1 MNHIIIFS
9 RKVYD
14 RLREEARRL
23 NVSVEEL
30 VVDII
35 SKTLNISLDP
45 DDMVEFHLRLC
56 EKFLSEAEEFL
67 RRGDYLQASE
77 KGWDAAAQIVKALAA
92 KEGRELR
99 SHKDLWS
106 YVNELTK
113 KLQDIEIRHLW
124 GRANNLHQN
133 FYEGWMPPEDVEAAI
148 EDVKKFIERLKK
160 FL

>member
-1 MNHIIIFS
+1 MVILS
-9 RKVYD
+9 KKLEE
-14 RLREEARRL
+14 RLRREAEKL
-23 NVSVEEL
+23 NISIDEL
-30 VVDII
+30 IVDII
-35 SKTLNISLDP
+35 LKTLNISLDP
-45 DDMVEFHLRLC
+45 NDRVEFYLRLC

-67 RRGDYLQASE
+67 AIGDYVQASE
-77 KGWDAAAQIVKALAA
+77 KGWSAATQIVKALAT

-106 YVNELTK
+106 YVNELAK

-148 EDVKKFIERLKK
+148 EDVKEFIEKLKK
-160 FL
+160 FS

>member
-1 MNHIIIFS
+1 MVILS
-9 RKVYD
+9 KKLEE
-14 RLREEARRL
+14 RLRREAEKL
-23 NVSVEEL
+23 NISIEEL
-30 VVDII
+30 VVDAVL
-35 SKTLNISLDP
+35 KTLNISLDP
-45 DDMVEFHLRLC
+45 TDMVEFYLRLC

-67 RRGDYLQASE
+67 ARGDYVQASE
-77 KGWDAAAQIVKALAA
+77 EGWGAAAQIVKALAA

-106 YVNELTK
+106 YVNELAK
-113 KLQDIEIRHLW
+113 KLQDIEVRHLW

-133 FYEGWMPPEDVEAAI
+133 FYEGWMPQEDVEAAI

>member
-1 MNHIIIFS
+1 MVILSKKFEE
-9 RKVYD
+9 
-14 RLREEARRL
+14 RLRRGA
-23 NVSVEEL
+23 EEL
-30 VVDII
+30 NISIDELIVNII
-35 SKTLNISLDP
+35 LKTLNISLDP
-45 DDMVEFHLRLC
+45 NDRVEFYLRLC

-67 RRGDYLQASE
+67 ARGDYVQASE
-77 KGWDAAAQIVKALAA
+77 KGWGAAAQIVKALAT

-106 YVNELTK
+106 YVNELAK

-133 FYEGWMPPEDVEAAI
+133 FYEGWMPQEDVEAAI

>member
-1 MNHIIIFS
+1 MVILS
-9 RKVYD
+9 KKLEE
-14 RLREEARRL
+14 RLRVEAEKL
-23 NVSVEEL
+23 NISIEEL

-45 DDMVEFHLRLC
+45 NDRVEFHLRLS
-56 EKFLSEAEEFL
+56 EKFLHEAEEFL
-67 RRGDYLQASE
+67 RKGDYLQASE
-77 KGWDAAAQIVKALAA
+77 KGWGAAAQIVKALAV

-106 YVNELTK
+106 YVNELAK

-133 FYEGWMPPEDVEAAI
+133 FYEDWMPPEDVEAAI
-148 EDVKKFIERLKK
+148 EDVKKFIEKLKK
-160 FL
+160 FS